1 MATIGKYKL
10 LKLLGT
16 GSFAK
21 VFLGEH
27 KDTSERYAIKII
39 QKSKGKNQ
47 PDFSELVQKEI
58 DISCAMDH
66 NNIIKV
72 FDSSISELLTSPS
85 GKQKEVYYMAM
96 EYASKGELF
105 DLILQT
111 EMLSEEIA
119 RYYFIQLLDSLEYLH
134 VKGVHH
140 CDIKLN
146 NILLDSEYNLK
157 LADFGLSSTNLT
169 NKTIKGSGEYMAPEI
184 ILNEFYNGPSVDI
197 FAAGVVL
204 FVMVFGKV
212 PFYKAISTDV
222 KYKALVGNR
231 PDLFWKIHLSNMG
244 SDFKPSESILE
255 LLTMMLCYYPR
266 DRPSLA
272 EIISHGWCKE
282 INTVTNTQ
290 VISEFEHRIT
300 KLKENDQLN

>member
-27 KDTSERYAIKII
+27 MDTGKRYAIKII
-39 QKSKGKNQ
+39 QVSKGKNQ
-47 PDFSELVQKEI
+47 YDVSELAQKEI
-58 DISCAMDH
+58 EITCTMNH

-85 GKQKEVYYMAM
+85 GKQKEVCYMAM
-96 EYASKGELF
+96 EYATKGELF

-111 EMLSEEIA
+111 EKLSEEIA

-134 VKGVHH
+134 LKGVHH
-140 CDIKLN
+140 CDIKLS
-146 NILLDSEYNLK
+146 NILLDGDYNLK
-157 LADFGLSSTNLT
+157 LTDFGLSSRKLMNETM
-169 NKTIKGSGEYMAPEI
+169 KGSGEYMAPEI
-184 ILNEFYNGPSVDI
+184 LLGERYNGPLVDI

-204 FVMVFGKV
+204 FVMVFGKM

-222 KYKALVGNR
+222 YYKALAGNR
-231 PDLFWKIHLSNMG
+231 PDLFWKIHFKKMG
-244 SDFKPSESILE
+244 SDFKPSESIIE
-255 LLTMMLCYYPR
+255 LLTMMLCYYPLN
-266 DRPSLA
+266 RPSLA
-272 EIISHGWCKE
+272 EISSHGWFKK
-282 INTVTNTQ
+282 INTIINTQ
-290 VISEFEHRIT
+290 VISEFEHRIM
-300 KLKENDQLN
+300 KLKENDQKN